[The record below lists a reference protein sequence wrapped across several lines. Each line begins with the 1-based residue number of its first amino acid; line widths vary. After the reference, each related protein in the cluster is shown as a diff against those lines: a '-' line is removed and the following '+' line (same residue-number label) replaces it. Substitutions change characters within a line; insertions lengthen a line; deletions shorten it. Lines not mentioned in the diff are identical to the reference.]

1 MSVNHQAS
9 QILTRGAGV
18 GGSDEV
24 TEVTVDVPCI
34 SPSSIFQRTLVLFCG
49 TVASTAIVLDNVK
62 LTTAVLSSAPSQ
74 HSRFLDATALRH
86 GLRAQ
91 GAQLRV
97 AVAPWSQPHGAAAVG
112 GSRGSSGPKEA
123 SGLAGLGAGCWQRHL
138 ENHKTC

>member
-1 MSVNHQAS
+1 MHITFVHFSTN
-9 QILTRGAGV
+9 
-18 GGSDEV
+18 
-24 TEVTVDVPCI
+24 PC
-34 SPSSIFQRTLVLFCG
+34 TFCG

-74 HSRFLDATALRH
+74 HSRFLDATSLRH

-123 SGLAGLGAGCWQRHL
+123 PGLAGLGAGCWQRHL
-138 ENHKTC
+138 ENHKTMLKSCKIIY